1 MKKGSAKRVVVDDR
15 GRITL
20 PPELREGAESFV
32 IERQKNGTISLVP
45 QKSVSAG
52 EAELLE
58 SLKRSVNQ
66 MKKDKTEPMPDE
78 WIEK

>member
-1 MKKGSAKRVVVDDR
+1 MKKGSAKKVVVDDR

-32 IERQKNGTISLVP
+32 IEKKKDGTISLVP
-45 QKSVSAG
+45 QKTVSAG

-66 MKKDKTEPMPDE
+66 MKKGKTEPLPDE